1 MDHGIALRQVH
12 RDMASGRRDQAAPHL
27 AAFGR
32 RVRELRLAAG
42 LTQEALAHMAELQPA
57 AVSLIES
64 GQRDV
69 QMSALWMLAGA
80 LGVPATRLI
89 EPAADTPEPDV
100 PV

>member
-1 MDHGIALRQVH
+1 
-12 RDMASGRRDQAAPHL
+12 
-27 AAFGR
+27 
-32 RVRELRLAAG
+32 
-42 LTQEALAHMAELQPA
+42 MAELQPA

-69 QMSALWMLAGA
+69 QMSALWVLAGA